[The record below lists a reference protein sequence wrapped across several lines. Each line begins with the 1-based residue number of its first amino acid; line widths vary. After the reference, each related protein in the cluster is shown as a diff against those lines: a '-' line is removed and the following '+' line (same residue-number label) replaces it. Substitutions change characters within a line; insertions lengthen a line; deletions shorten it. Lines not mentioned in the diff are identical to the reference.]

1 MQRATG
7 GSRCSDRA
15 TVTAFYDNLEISPE
29 DLSPS
34 VLANEGL
41 TRPAA
46 RFCIVFKLRVNFQA
60 LCLFVLMISRTQGYS
75 ETHHGASNDLVF
87 LII

>member
-46 RFCIVFKLRVNFQA
+46 RIVFKLRVNFQT
-60 LCLFVLMISRTQGYS
+60 LCLFVLMISCTQGYS
-75 ETHHGASNDLVF
+75 ETHHGASHDLVF